1 MIRVIRLRCFW
12 SSSISPSAA
21 GLQAD
26 FVSELPPVQGPR
38 DLRRQDTPS
47 DWESDL
53 HLSDDEVNNEDS
65 DSDWQEKYAAR
76 KNNNSVTAAGRAA
89 HRSMLDRK
97 SKGTTGGTLGKAK
110 SKSEESHN
118 QDSSIKDSH
127 IMALP
132 SFRRGLVPITGVTE
146 PPPHTQHPSSLT
158 PRQCCSCNQSS
169 GCKTKKCECK
179 AGGGHCGALCSC
191 KAERC
196 ANREELAAPESEVTD
211 ASSSSPGEEFQGSIP
226 ASFEI
231 AQSET
236 SPVRDGTE
244 RRLSLVGILDEVE
257 AGARRAER
265 AMAAERAAMA
275 AEAAALLDNAWKEGT
290 SPVRESG
297 HHCAGNLGSGEESEI
312 EERVRRRPLS
322 DLGNIKG
329 TPNQGKPK
337 RKQRATFQIIT
348 QELPT
353 PLPAAVEPPTS
364 PLPPSITSLISAR
377 ASSASATSHF
387 TVPHTVFSDAPIPMP
402 LPLPPGHEPMT
413 ANSPMRMPPSQE
425 PMQGIAASSP
435 MRMVSS
441 YEPLISANS
450 PLRMLPS
457 YQRRMISPSASP
469 LKTNGPA
476 LPDSRH
482 TTLGGMDSRQNA
494 LGGLGSIK
502 SRNGEFGSVDLM
514 RSNNGPSS
522 SSSHTPTGRRKEAIP
537 MSTPTKHEKENIR
550 SASKDPRR

>member
-1 MIRVIRLRCFW
+1 M
-12 SSSISPSAA
+12 
-21 GLQAD
+21 
-26 FVSELPPVQGPR
+26 
-38 DLRRQDTPS
+38 
-47 DWESDL
+47 
-53 HLSDDEVNNEDS
+53 NNEDS
-65 DSDWQEKYAAR
+65 DSDWQDKYAAR
-76 KNNNSVTAAGRAA
+76 KNNNSVTAASWAA
-89 HRSMLDRK
+89 HRSMLDRT
-97 SKGTTGGTLGKAK
+97 SKGATGGSMNKAK
-110 SKSEESHN
+110 PKSEETQN

-132 SFRRGLVPITGVTE
+132 SFRRGLVPIPLSTE
-146 PPPHTQHPSSLT
+146 LPTHAQLPSSLT

-169 GCKTKKCECK
+169 GCQTKKCECK

-196 ANREELAAPESEVTD
+196 ANREDPAAPESEVTD

-231 AQSET
+231 AQSES

-244 RRLSLVGILDEVE
+244 KRLSLVGILDEVE

-297 HHCAGNLGSGEESEI
+297 HHGAGNLGSGEESEI

-353 PLPAAVEPPTS
+353 LPPAAVEPPTS

-377 ASSASATSHF
+377 ASSASATSPYSHS
-387 TVPHTVFSDAPIPMP
+387 TVPHTVFSEAPIPMP
-402 LPLPPGHEPMT
+402 LPLPPGHEPIT
-413 ANSPMRMPPSQE
+413 TNSPMRIPPSQE
-425 PMQGIAASSP
+425 SLQGIAASSP

-469 LKTNGPA
+469 LKTNGVAIPE
-476 LPDSRH
+476 SKH
-482 TTLGGMDSRQNA
+482 TTLGGMESRQNA
-494 LGGLGSIK
+494 LGGLGAIK

-537 MSTPTKHEKENIR
+537 MTTATKHEKENIR